1 MSNSQQVITRTI
13 QDAVDQGISK
23 QMIAKRMHSSV
34 SIITRLERGRID
46 PSYDLLSRLADALDM
61 RLDIKFL
68 PR

>member
-34 SIITRLERGRID
+34 SIITRLERITH
-46 PSYDLLSRLADALDM
+46 
-61 RLDIKFL
+61 
-68 PR
+68 